1 MFKVNNRT
9 RCEICSKLTIKTP
22 ERRHWHHSGVFMVN
36 FNPVS
41 IVNFEQV
48 NTDWVVRYFAVNL
61 DPLPQPIFS
70 FGDEVGEFASKLQ
83 TFRFRFTLR

>member
-9 RCEICSKLTIKTP
+9 RCGICSKLTIKIP

-36 FNPVS
+36 FNRVS

-48 NTDWVVRYFAVNL
+48 NTDWVVRHFTVNL
-61 DPLPQPIFS
+61 DPLPKPIFS
-70 FGDEVGEFASKLQ
+70 FRDEVGEFASKLQ